1 MTRSALAA
9 AAALALA
16 CAHRSTVHPR
26 AAEEVR
32 RGYEH
37 VARGD
42 LERAE
47 IAFEHALAFRPD
59 LPEAHGGLG
68 VVSRLREDL
77 PSARRR
83 FERAVKLEPAF
94 AEGWANLGETLL
106 AMGKPRDAERALR
119 TALGIDPDL
128 ADARQNLVRALLGR
142 GLEAPGDDGVPLLV
156 AARREALHLLESEPE
171 RAAAHHDLAFLAWRA
186 GDLAAAEAGYRK
198 ALALEPSGAAHAVGL
213 CAALVGLAR
222 CEEAA
227 TVCGRCL
234 VLSPGEPA
242 CRDGKRYAAAC
253 RR

>member
-1 MTRSALAA
+1 MARLALAA

-26 AAEEVR
+26 AAEELR

-59 LPEAHGGLG
+59 LPEGHAGLG
-68 VVSRLREDL
+68 VVARLRDDL
-77 PSARRR
+77 PAARRR
-83 FERAVKLEPAF
+83 FERAVKLEPDF

-106 AMGKPRDAERALR
+106 AMQRPAEAERALR

-128 ADARQNLVRALLGR
+128 AEARQNLVRALLGR
-142 GLEAPGDDGVPLLV
+142 GLEAGERGVPLLL
-156 AARREALHLLESEPE
+156 AARREALHLLEVDPD

-186 GDLAAAEAGYRK
+186 GDLAAAEAGYER
-198 ALALEPSGAAHAVGL
+198 ALALEPANAAHAVGL
-213 CAALVGLAR
+213 CAALVGLRR
-222 CEEAA
+222 CDEAA
-227 TVCGRCL
+227 TACGRCL
-234 VLSPGEPA
+234 VLSADQPA
-242 CRDGKRYAAAC
+242 CREGKRFAEAC